1 LSTRRGSAL
10 AFLVSAML
18 AACGGGGPG
27 ISGVGSGGS
36 SLPTGANVQSVS
48 VNFGPTNNYVN
59 GIFTSVT
66 LCAPGTSNCQT
77 IDNILVDTGSYGL
90 RILNTQLSSSLA
102 STLQAQ
108 TNPSGAKIAECTV
121 YGDGFTWG
129 PVTTADMQIAGETAS
144 SLPINIFG
152 ANGSFTGNFSD
163 FPAPPSDCSSSGG
176 DEEDTLATFGA
187 YGVIGLGPFGPD
199 CGQDCDNPLDDPDNP
214 NPGLYYACAS
224 GDCEI
229 TTESVADQ
237 VSNPVPYFATDNNG
251 LIVELPAISD
261 DGQSTVTGAL
271 VFGIGTESN
280 NALGSAQVLTLDDS
294 ANFITNS
301 NGSIPGFTGPSA
313 GNQDNA
319 FIDSGSNALF
329 FQSSI
334 AQCSDSDFSG
344 FYCPESTTN
353 YSAVMLG
360 VGTNDT
366 SVTVP
371 FSVAN
376 AQTLGSNNNGNDA
389 AVDDLAGAL
398 TGSLSSDF
406 DWGLPFFYGR
416 NVYIGI
422 QSANTVQ
429 YAAFSSN

>member
-1 LSTRRGSAL
+1 MSAL
-10 AFLVSAML
+10 RGGGLVFLVSIMV
-18 AACGGGGPG
+18 AACGGGGPS
-27 ISGVGSGGS
+27 ISGVGSGGF
-36 SLPTGANVQSVS
+36 SLPSGANVQSVS

-66 LCAPGTSNCQT
+66 ICAPGTSNCQT

-90 RILNTQLSSSLA
+90 RILDTQLNSSLA
-102 STLQAQ
+102 SALPAQ
-108 TNPSGAKIAECTV
+108 ISNTPPTIGEKIAECTV
-121 YGDGFTWG
+121 YGDGYTWG
-129 PVTTADMQIAGETAS
+129 PVATADIQIGGETAS
-144 SLPINIFG
+144 SVPINIFG
-152 ANGSFTGNFSD
+152 ADGSFTGNFSN
-163 FPAPPSDCSSSGG
+163 FPAAPFDCTSNGG
-176 DEEDTLATFGA
+176 TEEDTLDTFGA
-187 YGVIGLGPFGPD
+187 YGVLGLGPFPND
-199 CGQDCDNPLDDPDNP
+199 CGAGCQSDVNDSP
-214 NPGLYYACAS
+214 YYACGS
-224 GDCEI
+224 SCTP
-229 TTESVADQ
+229 TTESQANQ

-251 LIVELPAISD
+251 LIVELPAISGN
-261 DGQSTVTGAL
+261 GQSTVTGAL

-280 NALGSAQVLTLDDS
+280 NGLGSAQVLTLDDS

-313 GNQDNA
+313 NNQDNA

-334 AQCSDSDFSG
+334 AQCGSSSDLSG
-344 FYCPESTTN
+344 FYCPGSTAS
-353 YSAVMLG
+353 YSAIMQG
-360 VGTNDT
+360 VAANN
-366 SVTVP
+366 SPVTVS

-376 AQTLGSNNNGNDA
+376 AETLSTNDNGNDA
-389 AVDDLAGAL
+389 AVDDLAGVL

-422 QSANTVQ
+422 QSNNTVQ